1 MAKVTRLNVM
11 ITASTKGLSLGINK
25 AQGLLKSLTREAK
38 DMKRYMGG
46 VFTSMGNIATRGFTA
61 FGVAAT
67 GAAAGLAYLTKQSID
82 AVGDTNDFAKA
93 LGLTYNELRAIQF
106 AAGQAGVDAGA
117 LNAAFAKMSDTLGT
131 AFGGNDAAVKAFEGI
146 GLSIAD
152 LEKMSPAQQFE
163 AIANAINKI
172 EDPSKRI
179 AAARDIFGKSGGA
192 LISLFENAGQAIR
205 EAANTLGFFGI
216 NLSQLDVT
224 KIDNAG
230 DAMGTLSLM
239 LEGVGNQLARVVS
252 PYIQQVTQDTID
264 WVERM
269 GGVGPAVDMAFGAI
283 VDTID
288 SMLTK
293 IENIELAWMKA
304 TKAVND
310 FYLTLYAHDP
320 NSDLEQK
327 RTKAMTDRRLQGIP
341 EDRREQA
348 QALLDKQG
356 GFVSESPHAAAFNE
370 KQRLD
375 AEYEKRKAEIEN
387 RKAERGTLGQRFSN
401 WRAGAEYNANVAV
414 GAVPVMQ
421 QTPGARAPRDR
432 EDPALQV
439 LRNIEANTGKNKIA
453 FAG

>member
-264 WVERM
+264 WVEVEY
-269 GGVGPAVDMAFGAI
+269 GDEYKKVKESSQSGKQSISSTLVKH
-283 VDTID
+283 
-288 SMLTK
+288 LTK
-293 IENIELAWMKA
+293 
-304 TKAVND
+304 
-310 FYLTLYAHDP
+310 
-320 NSDLEQK
+320 S
-327 RTKAMTDRRLQGIP
+327 
-341 EDRREQA
+341 
-348 QALLDKQG
+348 
-356 GFVSESPHAAAFNE
+356 
-370 KQRLD
+370 
-375 AEYEKRKAEIEN
+375 EIESLRQN
-387 RKAERGTLGQRFSN
+387 K
-401 WRAGAEYNANVAV
+401 
-414 GAVPVMQ
+414 
-421 QTPGARAPRDR
+421 RDAY
-432 EDPALQV
+432 ALMMKM
-439 LRNIEANTGKNKIA
+439 N
-453 FAG
+453 